1 MNMMKSLGDS
11 ALPWATPVS
20 KVIVA
25 HDSSFGCM
33 RTEVFLYIAS
43 SKSTSGMLY
52 ARIIAQS
59 ALWLMLLKAFLK
71 SMSILKKRC

>member
-25 HDSSFGCM
+25 HDSWLELAA
-33 RTEVFLYIAS
+33 RA
-43 SKSTSGMLY
+43 TSLHY
-52 ARIIAQS
+52 
-59 ALWLMLLKAFLK
+59 
-71 SMSILKKRC
+71 KRAAGACEEGLGFRV